1 MEIKISG
8 ATIRI
13 IPRSLLASLRTIYGV
28 GRVRAKK
35 LSDFLLNHPNRGK
48 SKTNLVSISNNLD
61 VQKLFKAVTICS
73 QLKAEVFSDL
83 ERKANIKCY
92 KAKRI
97 LQNLPSRGQ
106 RTHANAG
113 TQNRLNQLVKLNA
126 EKATQLISENRK
138 WELRWNNRSEELP
151 NAGKNMSKRAQR
163 KAKRAVK

>member
-8 ATIRI
+8 ATIKI

-48 SKTNLVSISNNLD
+48 SKINLVSISNNLE
-61 VQKLFKAVTICS
+61 VQKLFKAIIVCQ
-73 QLKAEVFSDL
+73 QLKAEVFSNL
-83 ERKANIKCY
+83 ERKSLIKCY

-106 RTHANAG
+106 RTHTNSG
-113 TQNRLNQLVKLNA
+113 TPNKINHLIKLNA
-126 EKATQLISENRK
+126 EKGQQLINENRK

-151 NAGKNMSKRAQR
+151 NAGKKLSKRAIR
-163 KAKRAVK
+163 KAKKN